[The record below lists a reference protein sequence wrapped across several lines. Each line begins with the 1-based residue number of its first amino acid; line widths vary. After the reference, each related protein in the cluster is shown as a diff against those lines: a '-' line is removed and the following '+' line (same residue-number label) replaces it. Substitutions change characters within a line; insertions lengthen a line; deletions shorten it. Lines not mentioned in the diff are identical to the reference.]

1 MGLLSK
7 YVKESVNKV
16 TKGQYDGNFGEG
28 NSTQHAKSYGLHAS
42 DNDDIDRAIALSLS
56 EEARKKG
63 KAIDNDDHLGEDE
76 ELARALQESLKDEH
90 PRCQNGPVGDVHS
103 DSTPATSLP
112 PRILPSSG
120 VRVCAG
126 CKTPLGH
133 GQFLSC
139 MDSVWHPHCFRC
151 LSCSMPI
158 SECEFAVDEDHPYHS
173 SCYKELFHPKCDVC
187 KTFIRT
193 NKKGFIEYRAHPF
206 WMQKYCPSHDNDGTP
221 RCCSCERMEPKDIK
235 YITLDDGRKLCLEC
249 LYTSI
254 MDTNECQPVYIDIQE
269 FYEGLNMKV
278 EQQIPL
284 LLVERQALNEAREA
298 EKMGHHLPET
308 RGLCL
313 SEEQIVRIILRRPVI
328 GPGNKIIDISTGP
341 YKLARRCEVT
351 AILVLYALPRQ
362 VFISIDFIACRL
374 LTGYILAHE
383 MMHAY
388 LRLKG
393 YRILSPEVE
402 EGICQVLA
410 HLWLESEIVSG
421 SSSSTATSSAAVA
434 VAAEAE
440 ATAALAAEAT
450 AALAA
455 EATDATETPSESSS
469 TKKGEKTDFEKK
481 LGEFFKRQIETDPS
495 AIYGDGFRAGMK
507 AVENYGLRGTLD
519 HIKRTGRSKPELV
532 SLKCKLGVEQQQLQ
546 HNYLRQVTCPKICRK
561 GASDE

>member
-1 MGLLSK
+1 MDRRRPKDLYHRVNKMDLHPPIRKYMGLLSK
-7 YVKESVNKV
+7 IVKGSVNKV
-16 TKGQYDGNFGEG
+16 TRGQYDGIFGEG
-28 NSTQHAKSYGLHAS
+28 YSTQHAKSYGTH
-42 DNDDIDRAIALSLS
+42 DGNNDDIDRAIALSLS
-56 EEARKKG
+56 EENRKKG
-63 KAIDNDDHLGEDE
+63 KAIDTDNHLGEDE
-76 ELARALQESLKDEH
+76 EFARALQESLKDEH
-90 PRCQNGPVGDVHS
+90 PRCQNVPMGDAHP
-103 DSTPATSLP
+103 DRTPAPSLLP
-112 PRILPSSG
+112 DILPSSRL
-120 VRVCAG
+120 RVCAG

-151 LSCSMPI
+151 LSCSTPI
-158 SECEFAVDEDHPYHS
+158 SEYEFAVHEGHPYHS
-173 SCYKELFHPKCDVC
+173 SCYREHFHPKCDVC
-187 KTFIRT
+187 KNFIQT
-193 NKKGFIEYRAHPF
+193 NKNGLIEYRAHPF

-221 RCCSCERMEPKDIK
+221 RCCSCERMEPNDIR

-269 FYEGLNMKV
+269 FYEGLNMKI

-298 EKMGHHLPET
+298 EKIGHHLPET

-313 SEEQIVRIILRRPVI
+313 SEEQIVRMILRRPII
-328 GPGNKIIDISTGP
+328 GPGNKIIDVSTGP

-351 AILVLYALPRQ
+351 AILVLYGLP
-362 VFISIDFIACRL
+362 RL

-421 SSSSTATSSAAVA
+421 SSSSIATTSAAVA

-440 ATAALAAEAT
+440 AAAAVAAEAT
-450 AALAA
+450 A
-455 EATDATETPSESSS
+455 TSSESSS
-469 TKKGEKTDFEKK
+469 AKKGEKTDFEKK

-495 AIYGDGFRAGMK
+495 PIYGDGFRAGMQ
-507 AVENYGLRGTLD
+507 AVERYGLRGTLD
-519 HIKRTGRSKPELV
+519 HIKRTGFFPR
-532 SLKCKLGVEQQQLQ
+532 
-546 HNYLRQVTCPKICRK
+546 
-561 GASDE
+561 

>member
-1 MGLLSK
+1 MDRHRPKDLYHRVNKMDLHPPIRKYMGLLSK
-7 YVKESVNKV
+7 IVKGSVNKV
-16 TKGQYDGNFGEG
+16 TRGQYDANFGEG
-28 NSTQHAKSYGLHAS
+28 YSTQHAKSYGTHAS
-42 DNDDIDRAIALSLS
+42 NTDDIDRAIALSLS
-56 EEARKKG
+56 EEDRKKG
-63 KAIDNDDHLGEDE
+63 KAIGEDE
-76 ELARALQESLKDEH
+76 EFARALQESLKDEH
-90 PRCQNGPVGDVHS
+90 PLRQNVPVGDVHS
-103 DSTPATSLP
+103 DSTPATSLLP
-112 PRILPSSG
+112 DILPSG
-120 VRVCAG
+120 RLRVCAG

-151 LSCSMPI
+151 SSCSTPI
-158 SECEFAVDEDHPYHS
+158 SEYEFAVHEDHPYHS

-187 KTFIRT
+187 KSFIRT
-193 NKKGFIEYRAHPF
+193 NKNGCIEYRSHPF
-206 WMQKYCPSHDNDGTP
+206 WMQRYCPSHDNDGTP
-221 RCCSCERMEPKDIK
+221 RCCSCERMEPMDVK
-235 YITLDDGRKLCLEC
+235 YITLEDGRKLCLEC
-249 LYTSI
+249 LYSSI

-269 FYEGLNMKV
+269 FYEGLNMKI

-313 SEEQIVRIILRRPVI
+313 SEEQIVRMILRRPII

-351 AILVLYALPRQ
+351 AILVLYGLPG
-362 VFISIDFIACRL
+362 L

-393 YRILSPEVE
+393 YRIISPEVE

-410 HLWLESEIVSG
+410 HLWLESEIISG
-421 SSSSTATSSAAVA
+421 SSSSIATTSAAVA

-440 ATAALAAEAT
+440 AAAAAT
-450 AALAA
+450 A
-455 EATDATETPSESSS
+455 TSSESSS
-469 TKKGEKTDFEKK
+469 EKKGEKTDFEKK
-481 LGEFFKRQIETDPS
+481 LGEFFKRQIETEPS

-507 AVENYGLRGTLD
+507 AVERYGLRGTLD
-519 HIKRTGRSKPELV
+519 QIKRTGTFPR
-532 SLKCKLGVEQQQLQ
+532 
-546 HNYLRQVTCPKICRK
+546 
-561 GASDE
+561 